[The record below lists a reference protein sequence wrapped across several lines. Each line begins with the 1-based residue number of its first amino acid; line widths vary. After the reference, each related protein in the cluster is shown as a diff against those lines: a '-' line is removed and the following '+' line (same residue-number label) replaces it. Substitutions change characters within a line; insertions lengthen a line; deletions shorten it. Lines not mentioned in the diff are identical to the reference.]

1 MFATGPYSFQVDC
14 RITRS
19 NPQLICWVPLWN
31 ACPIAVRPLVG
42 CKGNRVTSL
51 LCPCTSLG
59 VASGC
64 MPDDVILSRDE
75 ALLALLIS
83 LFCSWIW
90 IWVPERTSWA
100 MKRGSWKNE
109 VGTGSLTQAFMVLE
123 VLSVFWAAI
132 LCCLV
137 QESTLGKRR
146 QKMMPE
152 LSTGSYEEGARWRR
166 GEENHQASALTCQML
181 RTIRNTDCWSSKG
194 SGLRTGFQ
202 SPHCWG
208 ETESPL
214 HAAHSSSAAT
224 AVLQRSFRG
233 QALGVWLHDVFKLS
247 MPKAIV
253 PQLQSSRPGCCE
265 ANYHTQSP
273 CPSPHSTTSAK
284 THILRCFTFRSNLPF
299 LWIKKQHLW
308 SNN

>member
-1 MFATGPYSFQVDC
+1 MKCLPHSCQAISRMWGQPCYVPSMPMHFF
-14 RITRS
+14 RS
-19 NPQLICWVPLWN
+19 SI
-31 ACPIAVRPLVG
+31 
-42 CKGNRVTSL
+42 RVYARWCDPEQGWST
-51 LCPCTSLG
+51 PCTSDF
-59 VASGC
+59 S
-64 MPDDVILSRDE
+64 
-75 ALLALLIS
+75 LLLLDMDMGTWED
-83 LFCSWIW
+83 F
-90 IWVPERTSWA
+90 WA
-100 MKRGSWKNE
+100 VKRGSWKNE

-137 QESTLGKRR
+137 QESTLGKHR
-146 QKMMPE
+146 QKMMTE

-166 GEENHQASALTCQML
+166 GEESHQASALTCQML

-224 AVLQRSFRG
+224 AVLQRSFQG
-233 QALGVWLHDVFKLS
+233 QALGVWLHDMFKLS

-253 PQLQSSRPGCCE
+253 PELHSSRPGCCE